1 MKEWKIENSET
12 WEISKSR
19 KSRKYYSE
27 LSHFW
32 VFWSIT
38 KIEKLDS
45 KNLEK
50 KTRYPRFP
58 KFPSFRLGCWS
69 VFLSPES
76 RRKRCIS
83 KKIPH
88 QEIMWNLGISRS
100 ISYSYALLL
109 RNCSDHLKYE
119 VILCCFTYL
128 WNDYM

>member
-12 WEISKSR
+12 WEISKILFRAFSFLSFLVYNQNR
-19 KSRKYYSE
+19 KVG
-27 LSHFW
+27 FQ
-32 VFWSIT
+32 
-38 KIEKLDS
+38 KLG
-45 KNLEK
+45 K

-100 ISYSYALLL
+100 ISYLYVLLL
-109 RNCSDHLKYE
+109 RNCSVHLKYE